1 MEIKVLSKFK
11 SSHWRRSGVFIVNF
25 EHVSHLFLVFLLL
38 TFNKKMLA
46 GLRFTSHVQCH
57 RLIFT
62 VNYNWFVVVILQ
74 LNCYHSWNIF
84 ANYLAT
90 PYSHNYSFST
100 SLQIAPNAIS
110 TNKEGTQIVVGGRN
124 CKWRFTI
131 GILIRDVTKV
141 FIDQCLDS

>member
-1 MEIKVLSKFK
+1 MFTHSQKPSLSITQNLNKIKKIPKKLLQTLV
-11 SSHWRRSGVFIVNF
+11 RRKQVQNF
-25 EHVSHLFLVFLLL
+25 C
-38 TFNKKMLA
+38 KK
-46 GLRFTSHVQCH
+46 TKPSHVQCH

-141 FIDQCLDS
+141 FIDQWLDS